1 MRATGEEIPRQQKQ
15 PPVLRDDGP
24 AASGV
29 PGPHAGLR
37 FLLGF
42 AATFRGSMFAVM
54 ASFAVSS
61 VAIAV
66 LPVLVGRLVQAVAR
80 EGGSANAV
88 YGYALLLIGANL
100 VHDLFWRGGEV
111 LYRRLLVHHG
121 YECEDVLF
129 GRVVGQPYPYFV
141 GKFTGKISSFVAT
154 VGREFRDI
162 LDSTCFTYVEMLVR
176 IPAIVLIMFAV
187 NLWSGLIFLAGVLLM
202 LVIGRHTARRSF
214 RAEKEL
220 ADETSEM
227 DGYVIDIIANFVS
240 VKSFRQEQ
248 AEYDEVRRRRR
259 LVIDAARRSSLW
271 DIVFWASMALVVR
284 YLIWPASI
292 LLNLYLYRSGQ
303 LGLAEFA
310 TFLSVLVMFSD
321 FIWVMVWE
329 IAQLNLRLAR
339 VEEAYQYLF
348 GGAPVAVGSGSPL
361 RPGPA
366 ALTSDGMN
374 GMNGMDGTGPSP
386 GRGRLELRGLTFA
399 YPDSPTRPVLS
410 DLTLEIGIGEKVGV
424 VGRSGSGK
432 TTLVKLLLGYYPL
445 PVGAVLVDG
454 RPTSNDRLGAAISYV
469 PQDTALFHRSIRDN
483 ITYGAAMAVTEQ
495 QVEAAATRAHAH
507 GFITRTSQ
515 GYDTLV
521 GERGIRLSTGQR
533 QRIAIARAFLDDK
546 PILILDEAT
555 SALDSESEVLVQH
568 ALEQLWADK
577 TVIAVAHRLSTLRNM
592 HRIIV
597 LADGEIVEQGTHPEL
612 LAVGGRYHA
621 LWERQSGGMLP
632 VD

>member
-1 MRATGEEIPRQQKQ
+1 M
-15 PPVLRDDGP
+15 RDDGP